1 RQLPTH
7 SAGDHA
13 GSAAGRGPLPEASQ
27 PGARACLARG
37 RLMSDSLLLEVK
49 DLKRHYRLG
58 GGLFGKARTLKAV
71 DGVSFSLAAG
81 KTLAV
86 VGESGCGKSTLA

>member
-1 RQLPTH
+1 
-7 SAGDHA
+7 
-13 GSAAGRGPLPEASQ
+13 
-27 PGARACLARG
+27 
-37 RLMSDSLLLEVK
+37 MSETILLEVK

-86 VGESGCGKSTLA
+86 VGESAAGNRRWPAW